1 MNKKILIIDDDEFLL
16 DMYSLKFRE
25 AGFQVEVGRSG
36 EEALNL
42 VRQGLKP
49 EVVLL
54 DIVMPTIDGFEF
66 LRLVKKENLLQGAL
80 VVILSSLGQREDIEK
95 GLALGANDYIVKAH
109 STPSE
114 VLRKIETLLEKKA

>member
-80 VVILSSLGQREDIEK
+80 VVILSNLGQREDIEK

>member
-54 DIVMPTIDGFEF
+54 DIVMPAIDGFEF

-80 VVILSSLGQREDIEK
+80 VVILSNLGQREDIEK

>member
-66 LRLVKKENLLQGAL
+66 LRLVKK
-80 VVILSSLGQREDIEK
+80 
-95 GLALGANDYIVKAH
+95 
-109 STPSE
+109 
-114 VLRKIETLLEKKA
+114 